1 VVEDVRRALME
12 GRCSVPGVGSVAA
25 GRAADLPF
33 VVMDADER
41 EVEPVSAYLRD
52 LALGDASRLTCRSY
66 AFDLLR
72 WHRLLWML
80 QTPWEKA
87 TEAEVAVLV
96 GWLRQAPNPQRRRRS
111 PDSSPPGSV
120 NLKTGKPAL
129 RAGYAPR
136 TINHALTVIC
146 GYYSFH
152 SRFGAGPVL
161 SPVPVSAERRRALAH
176 RSPLEPVPL
185 VRRARLRQKVPAQ
198 APRAIPDHRWDE
210 VFAEMSC
217 DRDRALLEFYVSSGA
232 RAGELLGIGLEDI
245 DWPGQLVYVISKGT
259 RERQPVPASPDAFRY
274 LGRYLAADG
283 LPAPGRPVWRTRR
296 GQQRPL
302 TYWAMRRILQ
312 RANDKL
318 GTNWTLHDAR
328 HTAATRM
335 AGDQRLT
342 LPEVQAILRH
352 AHLDTTGRYLTAR
365 VEDMHDKLAEHYSR
379 PRPQRAYAA
388 GYDPEDIK
396 AVFGG

>member
-12 GRCSVPGVGSVAA
+12 GRCPVPGVGSVAA

-80 QTPWEKA
+80 TTPWEKA

-129 RAGYAPR
+129 RVGYAPR
-136 TINHALTVIC
+136 TINHALTVIY

-152 SRFGAGPVL
+152 SRFGDGPVL
-161 SPVPVSAERRRALAH
+161 NPVPVSAERRRALAH
-176 RSPLEPVPL
+176 RSPLEPAPV
-185 VRRARLRQKVPAQ
+185 VRRARLRQKVPVQ
-198 APRAIPDHRWDE
+198 APRAIPDQRWDE
-210 VFAEMSC
+210 FFAEMGC
-217 DRDRALLEFYVSSGA
+217 DRDRGLLEFYVSSGA
-232 RAGELLGIGLEDI
+232 RAGELLGIGLEGHRLARPAGLRDQQGN
-245 DWPGQLVYVISKGT
+245 PGAAARAGLS
-259 RERQPVPASPDAFRY
+259 
-274 LGRYLAADG
+274 GRFP
-283 LPAPGRPVWRTRR
+283 LP
-296 GQQRPL
+296 RPL
-302 TYWAMRRILQ
+302 PGHRRAS
-312 RANDKL
+312 RAGPAGLAHPARAAEAIDVL
-318 GTNWTLHDAR
+318 GDAP
-328 HTAATRM
+328 H
-335 AGDQRLT
+335 
-342 LPEVQAILRH
+342 P
-352 AHLDTTGRYLTAR
+352 
-365 VEDMHDKLAEHYSR
+365 
-379 PRPQRAYAA
+379 AA
-388 GYDPEDIK
+388 GQRQAGHELDF
-396 AVFGG
+396 A

>member
-12 GRCSVPGVGSVAA
+12 GRCLVPGAGSVAA

-33 VVMDADER
+33 AVMDADGR

-52 LALGDASRLTCRSY
+52 LVLGDASRLTCRSY

-96 GWLRQAPNPQRRRRS
+96 GWLRQGPNPQRRRRS

-161 SPVPVSAERRRALAH
+161 NPVPVSAERRRALAH
-176 RSPLEPVPL
+176 RSPLEPVPV

-296 GQQRPL
+296 GQQRP
-302 TYWAMRRILQ
+302 
-312 RANDKL
+312 
-318 GTNWTLHDAR
+318 GTDQPTDEAR
-328 HTAATRM
+328 ESH
-335 AGDQRLT
+335 
-342 LPEVQAILRH
+342 
-352 AHLDTTGRYLTAR
+352 GRGRWEQLY
-365 VEDMHDKLAEHYSR
+365 R
-379 PRPQRAYAA
+379 PSA
-388 GYDPEDIK
+388 
-396 AVFGG
+396 